1 MVGSGENYLVENLI
15 LLIVAGGVVL
25 LLCGVIFKAGSPK
38 TERVKA
44 QLSLPSP
51 SGVVE
56 RVGIVLVHG
65 IGEQRRFQ
73 HLDSQM
79 RYLLRALRVLEKKGL
94 VQEMSVDIAGSPSA
108 AFAADQDTWQSGQ
121 KPSITV
127 TIDHILRGPLART
140 KLLVHEVWWADV
152 NEPYS
157 LGKQFRFWL
166 WGLAVWTIPERREAG
181 HLGTANRVF
190 PPVVNSSKL
199 WDRLRLYM
207 VGVFFVLLGYS
218 VGTFAFLA
226 ARLLNWQTPNL
237 LRTATNYLS
246 GVKIYNQERRYGPGL
261 LPQRLEFLDS
271 LDEPPRV
278 SIRRRM
284 IRALADVA
292 TDGCDRWYVLAHS
305 QGTVVAF
312 NGLMETCYSWPGY
325 LDEARWDKLKGQE
338 LAGPMRAGVP
348 PPSPPFLPR
357 RPSWAS
363 DRDIAYR
370 SRIFRR
376 FRGLLTYG
384 SPLQKFAGLWPAL
397 VPISRERA
405 FPTGAR
411 WFNILDPLDPVS
423 GRLEAFKAQPRAC
436 CPRATDYGY
445 ASYWFLLVA
454 HLRYLTHYAAPMDD
468 AATRTIKWMLA
479 DTPSVFAVAPTGGWR
494 GGTWYAMGS
503 EWERI
508 RSGLAWFWWF
518 AIAALLLVAGAFVL
532 PMLLEIAW
540 GIIYKFGAAFG
551 HAFGIKE
558 TQAPLDTVR
567 ALICSLGSPLM
578 GPIRLRGGG

>member
-1 MVGSGENYLVENLI
+1 
-15 LLIVAGGVVL
+15 
-25 LLCGVIFKAGSPK
+25 
-38 TERVKA
+38 
-44 QLSLPSP
+44 
-51 SGVVE
+51 
-56 RVGIVLVHG
+56 
-65 IGEQRRFQ
+65 
-73 HLDSQM
+73 
-79 RYLLRALRVLEKKGL
+79 
-94 VQEMSVDIAGSPSA
+94 
-108 AFAADQDTWQSGQ
+108 
-121 KPSITV
+121 
-127 TIDHILRGPLART
+127 
-140 KLLVHEVWWADV
+140 
-152 NEPYS
+152 
-157 LGKQFRFWL
+157 
-166 WGLAVWTIPERREAG
+166 
-181 HLGTANRVF
+181 
-190 PPVVNSSKL
+190 
-199 WDRLRLYM
+199 
-207 VGVFFVLLGYS
+207 
-218 VGTFAFLA
+218 
-226 ARLLNWQTPNL
+226 
-237 LRTATNYLS
+237 
-246 GVKIYNQERRYGPGL
+246 
-261 LPQRLEFLDS
+261 
-271 LDEPPRV
+271 V

-284 IRALADVA
+284 IRALADVT

-325 LDEARWDKLKGQE
+325 LDEARWDKLKGQG

-348 PPSPPFLPR
+348 PPSPTFLPR
-357 RPSWAS
+357 RPSWAT

-494 GGTWYAMGS
+494 GGSWYAMGS
-503 EWERI
+503 AWERV

-532 PMLLEIAW
+532 PILLEIAW